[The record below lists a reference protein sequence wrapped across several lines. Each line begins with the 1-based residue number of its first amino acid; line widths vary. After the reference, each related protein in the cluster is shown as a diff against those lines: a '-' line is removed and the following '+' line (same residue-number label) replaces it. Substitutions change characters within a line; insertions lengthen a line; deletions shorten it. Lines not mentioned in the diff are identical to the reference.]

1 MLVVCIWKFLILLL
15 YNMHRM
21 SQYIDKSWINKPR
34 NTEAY
39 MKGVSDF
46 MEFAKKGT
54 QNGFI
59 RCPCCKCQIDR
70 KKSYH

>member
-21 SQYIDKSWINKPR
+21 SQYIDKNWINKPR
-34 NTEAY
+34 NIEAY

-54 QNGFI
+54 
-59 RCPCCKCQIDR
+59 
-70 KKSYH
+70 